1 MRRALWVIPLCLMD
15 LQSVRADAVSKA
27 RKVHELLAAMH
38 MEETTN
44 RLEQA
49 EEARMDA
56 MSRQQLAGVT
66 LEADQQKSYD
76 EFRQKAVLL
85 LRSSATWK
93 ALEPDFVKLYSDA
106 YTEEELDGI
115 LAFYH
120 SPAQRTMLAKTPQR
134 TEQSIVISQQRM
146 AALTPRIQEL
156 VAQFQR
162 ETR

>member
-1 MRRALWVIPLCLMD
+1 MRRALWLFAVCL
-15 LQSVRADAVSKA
+15 VGFETAHADAVSKA

-38 MEETTN
+38 VEETTN

-56 MSRQQLAGVT
+56 MSRQQLTGVT
-66 LEADQQKSYD
+66 LEPDQQKSYD
-76 EFRQKAVLL
+76 EFRHKVVDL
-85 LRSSATWK
+85 LRSAATWK

-120 SPAQRTMLAKTPQR
+120 SSAGRTMLAKTPQL
-134 TEQSIVISQQRM
+134 TEQSIAISQRQM
-146 AALTPRIQEL
+146 SALTPKIQEL